1 MGPARTKEIGGRLS
15 KLRIGSQALVGA
27 AGSEPRS
34 GRDPLRA
41 KAWCNSKGGHL
52 C

>member
-1 MGPARTKEIGGRLS
+1 MRPARTKEIGGRLS
-15 KLRIGSQALVGA
+15 KLRIGSRALLGA
-27 AGSEPRS
+27 AGSDKVWPR
-34 GRDPLRA
+34 PLQA